1 MNLVTQVTSK
11 GQQSSNTGT
20 RSTTNVVSHLRQ
32 SQNANANIPT
42 FNTTPAND
50 DQVAFKDLLLF
61 EDRLRH
67 TLEKR
72 RREQRLWE
80 GLLLGLVGSMIYS
93 SYHIT
98 WGDLH
103 SKKQSAD
110 ADFVGW
116 SWWRHF
122 PLLLVSTLCLT
133 WIFTTSI
140 WRDKIVQP
148 RKFVP
153 QINRVLRSF
162 NMQFNR
168 PDHPSE
174 LAFLRRVPRRFQ
186 EGFTEARKQKQ
197 LLEQP
202 TSPNTSTIPVQQQRS
217 GPFLPTKQD

>member
-11 GQQSSNTGT
+11 QQGGNTGT
-20 RSTTNVVSHLRQ
+20 RSTTNVVSHLRT
-32 SQNANANIPT
+32 SQNAQTNIPT
-42 FNTTPAND
+42 YNTTPAND
-50 DQVAFKDLLLF
+50 DQVAFRDLLLF

-67 TLEKR
+67 TLDKR
-72 RREQRLWE
+72 QREQRLWE
-80 GLLLGLVGSMIYS
+80 GLLFGFVGTMIYS

-98 WGDLH
+98 WGDMH
-103 SKKQSAD
+103 NRKQSAT
-110 ADFVGW
+110 ADFVAW
-116 SWWRHF
+116 SWWRHLS
-122 PLLLVSTLCLT
+122 LLLFSIVSLT

-186 EGFTEARKQKQ
+186 EGFTEARKQKKM
-197 LLEQP
+197 LENP
-202 TSPNTSTIPVQQQRS
+202 PETDVESA
-217 GPFLPTKQD
+217 KQD